1 MEVMEILRDNKF
13 ILAFTIIALLCTLDV
28 LTTHYVISNS
38 IGYEGNELLSDLV
51 SNEIFYFVK
60 YFVTILMVIGIASL
74 CGRKYIRLRLVSYL
88 SIIGFYTI
96 VVLNN
101 ILVITMRSDL
111 NLNLPR
117 LFAVFSF
124 IFILAMVLTKD
135 GSYKKSLRR
144 PSLYSR

>member
-13 ILAFTIIALLCTLDV
+13 ILVFTIIALLCTLDV